1 MTDLVPI
8 VGFGFAFI
16 AGLVSFLSP
25 CVVPL
30 IPGYLSYVSGVSID
44 SLGEPSVSQLG
55 RILLSSALFVLGF
68 TLVFVSLGTSA
79 SLLGSLVE
87 AYRRELTLM
96 AGGVMVLIGILQ
108 MDIIPVKLLA
118 REVRF
123 HPETRGLGMLGGIPL
138 GMAFGL
144 GWLPCVGTVLASI
157 LFYASTAETVTQGTM
172 LLLVYSL
179 GLGLAFILTGAFFGR
194 AMGALRW
201 VQRHRRIFNFLG
213 GGVLV
218 VMGLL
223 FISSRFF
230 FLNLAAQKLYYRFFY

>member
-1 MTDLVPI
+1 MTDLVPM
-8 VGFGFAFI
+8 VGFGFAFL
-16 AGLVSFLSP
+16 AGVISFLSP

-44 SLGEPSVSQLG
+44 NLGRPSVSQLS

-68 TLVFVSLGTSA
+68 TMVFVSLGTSF
-79 SLLGSLVE
+79 SLLGSLAE
-87 AYRRELTLM
+87 AYRRELTLV
-96 AGGVMVLIGILQ
+96 AGGVMVFMGILV

-123 HPETRGLGMLGGIPL
+123 HPETRGLGVLGGIPL

-144 GWLPCVGTVLASI
+144 GWLPCVGPVLASI
-157 LFYASTAETVTQGTM
+157 LFFASTAGTVWQGTV

-194 AMGALRW
+194 ALGALRW
-201 VQRHRRIFNFLG
+201 VQSHRRVLNLLG

-218 VMGLL
+218 AMGLL
-223 FISSRFF
+223 FISNRFF
-230 FLNLAAQKLYYRFFY
+230 FLSLAAQKIFYKLFY

>member
-1 MTDLVPI
+1 MTDLVPM

-16 AGLVSFLSP
+16 AGLISFLSP

-44 SLGEPSVSQLG
+44 NLGKPSVSQLS

-68 TLVFVSLGTSA
+68 TMVFVSLGTSF
-79 SLLGSLVE
+79 SLLGSLAE
-87 AYRRELTLM
+87 AYRRELTM
-96 AGGVMVLIGILQ
+96 VSGGVMVFMGILM
-108 MDIIPVKLLA
+108 MDIIPVNLLA
-118 REVRF
+118 REFRF

-144 GWLPCVGTVLASI
+144 GWLPCVGPVLASI
-157 LFYASTAETVTQGTM
+157 LFFASTAETVLQGTM

-194 AMGALRW
+194 ALGALRW
-201 VQRHRRIFNFLG
+201 VQRHRRVFNFLG
-213 GGVLV
+213 GG
-218 VMGLL
+218 
-223 FISSRFF
+223 
-230 FLNLAAQKLYYRFFY
+230 

>member
-1 MTDLVPI
+1 VTDLVPM
-8 VGFGFAFI
+8 VGFGFAFL
-16 AGLVSFLSP
+16 AGLISFLSP

-30 IPGYLSYVSGVSID
+30 IPGYLSYVSGVSTD
-44 SLGEPSVSQLG
+44 NLGRPSASQLG

-68 TLVFVSLGTSA
+68 TMVFVSLGTSF
-79 SLLGSLVE
+79 SLLGSLAE
-87 AYRRELTLM
+87 AYRRELTLV
-96 AGGVMVLIGILQ
+96 AGGVMVLMGILI

-123 HPETRGLGMLGGIPL
+123 HPETQGLGMLGGIPL

-144 GWLPCVGTVLASI
+144 GWLPCVGPVLAAI
-157 LFYASTAETVTQGTM
+157 LFFASAAETVLQGTM

-194 AMGALRW
+194 ALGALRW
-201 VQRHRRIFNFLG
+201 VQSHRRVFNYLG

-223 FISSRFF
+223 FISNRFF
-230 FLNLAAQKLYYRFFY
+230 FLSLAAQKLYYKLFY